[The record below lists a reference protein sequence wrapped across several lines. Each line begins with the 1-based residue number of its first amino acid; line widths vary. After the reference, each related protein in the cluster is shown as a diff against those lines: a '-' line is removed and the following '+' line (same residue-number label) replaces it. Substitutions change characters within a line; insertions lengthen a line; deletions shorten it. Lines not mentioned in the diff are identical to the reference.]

1 MIDRTKLLDMMDG
14 DEAMVE
20 KFIDVF
26 KMQVDKQIP
35 LLKAYMQVGNLALL
49 SNSAHIM
56 KTQTAYLGLDEL
68 TSLSQTIEQYADE
81 GKEIST
87 IAPLVAALEVKLSR
101 IIQEELT

>member
-1 MIDRTKLLDMMDG
+1 MIDKTKLLDMMDG
-14 DEAMVE
+14 DDAMVE

-35 LLKAYMQVGNLALL
+35 LLKAYLQVGNHALL

-68 TSLSQTIEQYADE
+68 TSLSKTIEQYSDE

-87 IAPLVAALEVKLSR
+87 IAPLVAALEEKLR
-101 IIQEELT
+101 HIIQEELS